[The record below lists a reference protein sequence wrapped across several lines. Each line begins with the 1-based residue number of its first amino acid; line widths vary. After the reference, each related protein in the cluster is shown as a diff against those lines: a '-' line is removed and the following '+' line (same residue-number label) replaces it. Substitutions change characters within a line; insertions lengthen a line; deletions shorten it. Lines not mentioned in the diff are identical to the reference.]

1 MKISFVKMIAL
12 VVLASVL
19 LSACQLQR
27 IADRRA
33 AAVAQTQPTQAPAV
47 VEPAATAQPTQ
58 TPAPAATQTPTQD
71 AQQVGVI
78 AAEQAAR
85 AYFAAVAAGDN
96 QQAAG
101 LLSSFSL
108 MVAQMTRGDA
118 AGALQ
123 AQKIAGV
130 RWADLH
136 VGEIQV
142 FDAQTILVNVSYT
155 ETQKDPATASDRA
168 ETRQALWPLRLENGA
183 WLYNWNNPIDFRT
196 LDAHAQTTNN
206 VTVMPV
212 QLNRYSDRIQLILL
226 IQNRSNEVVVFGQK
240 NEILGTFH
248 FGDQTVLADDTQM
261 ILNPL
266 RSVPA
271 ASLEAHGLFT
281 SYPDR
286 IEIRTWKDYEVDPWY
301 AFQLQ

>member
-12 VVLASVL
+12 VVLVSIL
-19 LSACQLQR
+19 LPACQVQGN
-27 IADRRA
+27 
-33 AAVAQTQPTQAPAV
+33 VALGQTQPPQAAAE
-47 VEPAATAQPTQ
+47 VEPAATAQPTH

-118 AGALQ
+118 ASALQ

-130 RWADLH
+130 RWADLQ
-136 VGEIQV
+136 VGEIQA

-155 ETQKDPATASDRA
+155 ETHKDPATASDRV
-168 ETRQALWPLRLENGA
+168 ETREALWPLRLENGA
-183 WLYNWNNPIDFRT
+183 WRYNWNNLIDFRT

-248 FGDQTVLADDTQM
+248 FGDQIVLADDTQM

-281 SYPDR
+281 SYPDT
-286 IEIRTWKDYEVDPWY
+286 IEIRTWKDYQVDPWY
-301 AFQLQ
+301 VFQLQ